1 MNEVSKLHQ
10 IQQELAETQDNNW
23 KIIENQFAVFQN
35 NIHLL
40 RDCTQLLFS
49 RQQMNF
55 NYDTMTALLTMTHTN
70 IKAYR
75 SALYAYQLNIMNA
88 IPTILGQFLPMS
100 LVPRQSL
107 LKVLEEVII
116 EQGQADDRLTLA
128 IPPKEILAYYEA
140 KLLIDVITLEEG
152 LLMTLSI
159 PLASKQTSLTVYRA
173 TPIPMPQPEPTLAMK
188 WKTETQFLAI
198 SEDNL
203 ETALLTEY
211 DLANCIGSATY
222 QICHRSI
229 ATERGH
235 GSCLA
240 TLFFKGSLESIQK
253 CETEVI
259 ELPATEKAEN
269 LGYGVW
275 LVTSATKA
283 YTLYETTSD
292 SNTATGLT
300 KYPGCNICIITLAC
314 GKQLTGPHITIRS
327 DLQTCKSIPAIKIH
341 VNLPDPL
348 KHLLSEVPPVDE
360 MPYFPTK
367 SAAGVQML
375 TEIRQKLLTSP
386 KLESTDKLME
396 IARPITSKMRSLRPT
411 LQDELSSYSTWKTS
425 IGMSIVSFFG
435 SMILHFIFMFFYHK
449 CKTCQKYAPD
459 HMLKFN
465 AGTNASTDI
474 EQRETD
480 TTITRRRGSTGDT
493 LAPAQYTLP
502 APLYEIEK

>member
-1 MNEVSKLHQ
+1 MILHHVQNESQLASTDLQNLRNEISIRLHPNEEPQFGSQSRVKRAAPLAFAALASVGLFGSGILLGSSEGCGLRGKQDKAKENANNILRLARISENIAENVYKLRSESNEKFYLLTNEVSKLHQ

-55 NYDTMTALLTMTHTN
+55 NYDTMAALLTMTHTN
-70 IKAYR
+70 IKAYC
-75 SALYAYQLNIMNA
+75 SALYAYQLNIVNA
-88 IPTILGQFLPMS
+88 IPTILAIPTVLGQFLPMS

-107 LKVLEEVII
+107 LKTLEEVII

-128 IPPKEILAYYEA
+128 IPPKEILANYEA
-140 KLLIDVITLEEG
+140 KLLTDVTTLEEG

-159 PLASKQTSLTVYRA
+159 PLASKQTSLTVHRA
-173 TPIPMPQPEPTLAMK
+173 TPIPMPQLEPTLAMK

-240 TLFFKGSLESIQK
+240 TLFFKGSLESIQE

-259 ELPATEKAEN
+259 ELPAVEKAEN

-314 GKQLTGPHITIRS
+314 GKQLTGPHNN
-327 DLQTCKSIPAIKIH
+327 SI
-341 VNLPDPL
+341 
-348 KHLLSEVPPVDE
+348 
-360 MPYFPTK
+360 
-367 SAAGVQML
+367 
-375 TEIRQKLLTSP
+375 
-386 KLESTDKLME
+386 
-396 IARPITSKMRSLRPT
+396 
-411 LQDELSSYSTWKTS
+411 
-425 IGMSIVSFFG
+425 
-435 SMILHFIFMFFYHK
+435 
-449 CKTCQKYAPD
+449 
-459 HMLKFN
+459 
-465 AGTNASTDI
+465 
-474 EQRETD
+474 
-480 TTITRRRGSTGDT
+480 
-493 LAPAQYTLP
+493 
-502 APLYEIEK
+502 

>member
-1 MNEVSKLHQ
+1 
-10 IQQELAETQDNNW
+10 
-23 KIIENQFAVFQN
+23 
-35 NIHLL
+35 
-40 RDCTQLLFS
+40 
-49 RQQMNF
+49 
-55 NYDTMTALLTMTHTN
+55 
-70 IKAYR
+70 
-75 SALYAYQLNIMNA
+75 MNA
-88 IPTILGQFLPMS
+88 ITTILVQFLPRS
-100 LVPRQSL
+100 LVPQQSL
-107 LKVLEEVII
+107 LKILEEVII
-116 EQGQADDRLTLA
+116 EQGHADDRLTLA

-140 KLLIDVITLEEG
+140 KLLTDVITLKEG
-152 LLMTLSI
+152 LLMILSK

-173 TPIPMPQPEPTLAMK
+173 TPIPMPQPESTLAMN

-203 ETALLTEY
+203 EADLLSEY

-240 TLFFKGSLESIQK
+240 TLFFIGSIESIKK

-259 ELPATEKAEN
+259 ELPATEKAVN
-269 LGYGVW
+269 IGYGVW

-300 KYPGCNICIITLAC
+300 KYQGCIICIITLAC

-327 DLQTCKSIPAIKIH
+327 NLQTCKSIPAIKIH

-348 KHLLSEVPPVDE
+348 KHLLREVPPVDE

-396 IARPITSKMRSLRPT
+396 VARPITSKMRSLRPT
-411 LQDELSSYSTWKTS
+411 LQDELSSCSTWKTS
-425 IGMSIVSFFG
+425 IGMSIVSFFA
-435 SMILHFIFMFFYHK
+435 SMIHHLIFMFFYHK

-459 HMLKFN
+459 HMLKLN

-480 TTITRRRGSTGDT
+480 TTIIRRRGSTGDT

-502 APLYEIEK
+502 APLYEIEI